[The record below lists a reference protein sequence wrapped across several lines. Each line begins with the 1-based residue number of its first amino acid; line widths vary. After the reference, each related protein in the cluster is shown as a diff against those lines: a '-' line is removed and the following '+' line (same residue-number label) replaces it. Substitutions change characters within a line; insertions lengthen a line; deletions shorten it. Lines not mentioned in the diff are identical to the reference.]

1 MNALLLD
8 NPPVVLKGL
17 QEFIRHNGFNEH
29 RVYVVVLVKNIF
41 QRRLEEI
48 PSARVDDNMGY
59 IQTVPRFL
67 NNAQSR

>member
-1 MNALLLD
+1 MNALLLAIIHRR
-8 NPPVVLKGL
+8 PQR

-48 PSARVDDNMGY
+48 PSARVDVVYGLYTNSS
-59 IQTVPRFL
+59 L
-67 NNAQSR
+67 